1 MKNKKLIKRLLAQI
15 KLIQRKLNI
24 LDGDASYKL
33 DKISNLAGNIDNRLD
48 ELRKEKKQSETA
60 EVEFELSANGKV
72 SLLLENAN
80 FENISTCNHFLE
92 VRNIDNIIGSCKAGI
107 NPSKI
112 KRIFIEMQEPK

>member
-1 MKNKKLIKRLLAQI
+1 MKTKKQIKRLLAEI
-15 KLIQRKLNI
+15 ELIQRKLNI